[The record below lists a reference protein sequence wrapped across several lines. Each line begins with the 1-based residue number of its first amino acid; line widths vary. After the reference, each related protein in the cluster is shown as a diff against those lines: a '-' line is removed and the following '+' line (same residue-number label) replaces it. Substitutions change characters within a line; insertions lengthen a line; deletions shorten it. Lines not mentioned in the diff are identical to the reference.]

1 MSIEVL
7 CAISR
12 FNARAINFQELIR
25 PSGMGTVPVVLFFF
39 GGLWNS
45 GNRADYRFVGE
56 ALTSR
61 GAVL

>member
-1 MSIEVL
+1 
-7 CAISR
+7 
-12 FNARAINFQELIR
+12 
-25 PSGMGTVPVVLFFF
+25 MGTVPVVLFFF